1 MANHQA
7 DTSSGLP
14 VIPLSPIAQSY
25 IICSNALNLATEKLT
40 EAKKT
45 NPPVQVGVLRGLLET
60 SKVEAHRLNSLTR
73 KMQSVE
79 AATALFWD
87 SDALARQIAVIDC
100 QLYGNAFLDK
110 RSLSQLDQ
118 EQTKLVHLVDFHH
131 YLSHSVAHQLIYW
144 AELVGNSELAAEV
157 VPPVHPTKDSLVTH
171 FVRVAYLLLHAYR
184 DFSGFAAIVRALTFP
199 EVRRL
204 NKKLWHNCSSRT
216 KDMFRELAN
225 LVSPGKN
232 YAAYQV
238 ALRSKL
244 ELYVQGHG
252 SMMIAVPWIQP
263 HLLSIRSIVTAYTAG
278 DNEDHMSLGDIVL
291 SAPGARKLDMELSV
305 LELCQQN
312 NCSSDFSLQ
321 DILST
326 GGLYQLKPSNK
337 RASMAASAAKAIH
350 IEGLRAAVIPVANL
364 NHLAPGE
371 QLTHHWLVSRVYL
384 RKDQL
389 INESIEVEPLKAG
402 ETITCDSDEFEE
414 TRFVQPPVSRAASRR
429 TSFVPPEQQQQQ
441 QQQDQEQYV
450 EQELVDMSVKPSILA
465 AENEDSE
472 DDDDDE
478 QNGSSDEGGLD
489 ATHNATDQSNE
500 PANTPLVA
508 PVQEVI
514 VEHEVTPH
522 PVTAETTA
530 AHVTEDTLSSP
541 AAAAAAV
548 VVPEESQPAT
558 EEQDDHV
565 EIIVEQEQPFQE
577 MDPLSVTLKDAER
590 EPAESKQ
597 VELQSVEPA
606 AVELQDVE
614 PKQVELKEMK
624 KSVDNAEQEEEVQD
638 VSAQQQE
645 AEPLKP
651 DSNEANKATLAPSSV
666 SSSNSTSASKQKS
679 RLSPT
684 APEFVPGSSNYGQ
697 PKKTDSIVTS
707 TTEEKWCGYPI
718 QEEDEVATLTTNT
731 ESEKWVGYPVPVDK
745 QAVDQQQPEH
755 DQEEEEEDEVW
766 KGYPG
771 PNSSTDSPRR
781 ASSQSETSEEWK
793 GYQATKMEATWQRES
808 ALKVQEHEW
817 QGYALETLDEDELDS
832 STMMDGEFEKSRQ
845 ARGHKQQQHGK
856 KMNF

>member
-1 MANHQA
+1 MASMATHTA
-7 DTSSGLP
+7 DKNSGLP

-40 EAKKT
+40 EAKKA

-100 QLYGNAFLDK
+100 QLYGHAFLDK

-118 EQTKLVHLVDFHH
+118 EQTKLVRLVDFHH
-131 YLSHSVAHQLIYW
+131 YLSHSVAHQLVYW

-184 DFSGFAAIVRALTFP
+184 DFSGFAAIIRALAFP

-204 NKKLWHNCSSRT
+204 NKKLWHNCNSRT
-216 KDMFRELAN
+216 KDMFRELASI
-225 LVSPGKN
+225 VSPSKN

-291 SAPGARKLDMELSV
+291 SAPGARKLDMELSI

-326 GGLYQLKPSNK
+326 GGLFQLKPNNK
-337 RASMAASAAKAIH
+337 RASMAASATKAIH
-350 IEGLRAAVIPVANL
+350 IDGLRAAVIPVANL

-371 QLTHHWLVSRVYL
+371 QLTHHWLVSRVFL

-402 ETITCDSDEFEE
+402 ETIACDSDEFEE

-429 TSFVPPEQQQQQ
+429 TSFVPPEQQE
-441 QQQDQEQYV
+441 QEQYV
-450 EQELVDMSVKPSILA
+450 EQELVDMSSTA
-465 AENEDSE
+465 M
-472 DDDDDE
+472 
-478 QNGSSDEGGLD
+478 SSS
-489 ATHNATDQSNE
+489 Q
-500 PANTPLVA
+500 
-508 PVQEVI
+508 
-514 VEHEVTPH
+514 
-522 PVTAETTA
+522 
-530 AHVTEDTLSSP
+530 
-541 AAAAAAV
+541 AAAAAAAADDDDGDHSDSENDEDNDSSDQGGLEATGQAIDSINEPATTPLADPV
-548 VVPEESQPAT
+548 QEANIEHEVTQHPETTVAQMTEETPAVVPEESEPAQVD
-558 EEQDDHV
+558 QDEHV
-565 EIIVEQEQPFQE
+565 DIIVEQEQAPQE
-577 MDPLSVTLKDAER
+577 MDSLSVKLEDVETQ
-590 EPAESKQ
+590 PAEPTQ
-597 VELQSVEPA
+597 VELQPMEPA
-606 AVELQDVE
+606 AVDVE
-614 PKQVELKEMK
+614 PKQVELKEMEK
-624 KSVDNAEQEEEVQD
+624 PAEEEKAQEEQD
-638 VSAQQQE
+638 VPVQQQE
-645 AEPLKP
+645 PEPLKP
-651 DSNEANKATLAPSSV
+651 DSNETKATLAPSSV

-684 APEFVPGSSNYGQ
+684 APEFVPASSNCGQ
-697 PKKTDSIVTS
+697 PKKTESIVTS

-718 QEEDEVATLTTNT
+718 QEEDDEVATLTTNT
-731 ESEKWVGYPVPVDK
+731 ESEKWVGYPVPADK
-745 QAVDQQQPEH
+745 QVVKHQPV
-755 DQEEEEEDEVW
+755 EEEEEEEVW

-845 ARGHKQQQHGK
+845 ARGHKQHGK
-856 KMNF
+856 TMNF

>member
-1 MANHQA
+1 MASMANHQA

-514 VEHEVTPH
+514 
-522 PVTAETTA
+522 
-530 AHVTEDTLSSP
+530 
-541 AAAAAAV
+541 
-548 VVPEESQPAT
+548 
-558 EEQDDHV
+558 
-565 EIIVEQEQPFQE
+565 
-577 MDPLSVTLKDAER
+577 
-590 EPAESKQ
+590 
-597 VELQSVEPA
+597 
-606 AVELQDVE
+606 
-614 PKQVELKEMK
+614 MK

-731 ESEKWVGYPVPVDK
+731 ESEKWVGYPVP
-745 QAVDQQQPEH
+745 PEH

-856 KMNF
+856 KM